1 MDALTNVISSCD
13 GKKFAATEENINGQQ
28 QQLQQRQ
35 KMQQQ
40 QQRTI
45 YFSDASAEMNNDKE
59 THDCSYDS
67 TENPKYEGTDPSKV
81 SCQSQFEQSN
91 QCSNAEFGS
100 SSANPV
106 SNPTNSVSVNDNG
119 NAICLDMADRS
130 LHEVTNYD
138 SNKNFSVKDGK
149 YTETEILNENF
160 QTRYENTDCS
170 TFGKS
175 LQQDSRDG
183 TQEKGTTNELFR
195 KTSSTDKMK
204 NKQDCTEEKAT
215 EKLRKNSEFT
225 DNEYSNRKLDSKR
238 YSEDIR
244 NFVPFNSRPCMKC
257 TACFSGNIALCPN
270 KQPRK
275 KVMLQ
280 MTKKAEEFSKTM
292 VEEDDYFISP
302 QQDSKSICKV
312 SPETSEKTIKKSNA
326 IKPISAA
333 DFQLRRTKVESF
345 GAKSKRY
352 KSIGQCEFCA
362 MHLEKILKTE
372 QENHKKTSMKYSD
385 PIENRMNPSRHT
397 IDFTNNR
404 RIEDI
409 PTRKSYSEEKANY
422 YSKVNPTLA
431 EVRPVPKSRN
441 RIHFYSNDEG
451 ADKTVYRGTCRAV
464 EIPDT
469 FIHSN
474 RNRERT
480 IEEFKTFSAAIP
492 VRITKMP
499 STDSSERVSV
509 ARSKDKV
516 HHTAPRRDSQGAKP
530 KHYPEHRERYS
541 IGKAEIQSPTETIN
555 VEEKS
560 HSARVLTHDL
570 PAGTY
575 TSPSDPSGIDNL
587 LLEAKPSNYL
597 WLALCTTIFFNPVF
611 GIVALIL
618 SMQSDTAF
626 AKKRYQQAKRLGR
639 AVKYVA
645 LMGMGATV
653 GVIVILTVEFG
664 SPQIN

>member
-1 MDALTNVISSCD
+1 MDALTNVNSSCD
-13 GKKFAATEENINGQQ
+13 GKKFSATEENINGQQ

-45 YFSDASAEMNNDKE
+45 YFSDASAEMNNDKK
-59 THDCSYDS
+59 TSDCSYDGP
-67 TENPKYEGTDPSKV
+67 ENLKHESTDPAKV
-81 SCQSQFEQSN
+81 SYQSQFEQSN
-91 QCSNAEFGS
+91 QCSNTEIGS
-100 SSANPV
+100 SSANSV

-119 NAICLDMADRS
+119 NATYSEMLDRS
-130 LHEVTNYD
+130 LNEVNNYD
-138 SNKNFSVKDGK
+138 NNKNYSVNDGK
-149 YTETEILNENF
+149 YTETEILNEDF
-160 QTRYENTDCS
+160 QTRYENTDCA

-183 TQEKGTTNELFR
+183 TQKKQSTNEFFR
-195 KTSSTDKMK
+195 KTYSTDKVK
-204 NKQDCTEEKAT
+204 KTQDCTEGKAT

-225 DNEYSNRKLDSKR
+225 DNDHFNRQLDSKR

-292 VEEDDYFISP
+292 VEEDEYLISP
-302 QQDSKSICKV
+302 QQDSKSISKV
-312 SPETSEKTIKKSNA
+312 SQEISEKAIKQSNE

-372 QENHKKTSMKYSD
+372 QEGHKRTSMKYSD

-422 YSKVNPTLA
+422 YSKVSPTLA

-441 RIHFYSNDEG
+441 RIQFYSNDEG

-464 EIPDT
+464 DISDT
-469 FIHSN
+469 VILSN

-499 STDSSERVSV
+499 STDSNERVSI

-516 HHTAPRRDSQGAKP
+516 HHTTSRRDSQGVKP
-530 KHYPEHRERYS
+530 KHHPEHKERSS
-541 IGKAEIQSPTETIN
+541 IGKAEIQSHTETIN
-555 VEEKS
+555 VEDKL

-570 PAGTY
+570 PAGIY
-575 TSPSDPSGIDNL
+575 TSPSDPPGIDNL

-618 SMQSDTAF
+618 SS
-626 AKKRYQQAKRLGR
+626 KLKL
-639 AVKYVA
+639 
-645 LMGMGATV
+645 
-653 GVIVILTVEFG
+653 IILSTFTFFYKG
-664 SPQIN
+664 SFDGTF